1 MRFSNCGNCGKYKYM
16 HQNGL
21 CPTCSD
27 HNLVRIR
34 LDIIDDSLRTPDML
48 RTIADVIES
57 VPAVKCDGTNSFD
70 ESTHDDLDL
79 KENFCR
85 LYEAEKKFYYDDY
98 NGSKRH
104 KLREAITEAL
114 QESKDQYS

>member
-1 MRFSNCGNCGKYKYM
+1 MRFSNCGDCGKYKYI
-16 HQNGL
+16 HHNGL

-34 LDIIDDSLRTPDML
+34 LDIINESLRSPDML
-48 RTIADVIES
+48 RTIADAIES
-57 VPAVKCDGTNSFD
+57 VPAVECDAASSFD

-79 KENFCR
+79 KGDFCR
-85 LYEAEKKFYYDDY
+85 LYEAEKRFYYDDY
-98 NGSKRH
+98 NGSKTYQ
-104 KLREAITEAL
+104 LREAITEAL